1 MHTDLHVTSPA
12 PNGPMTATTSAIATS
27 PRRQRGAGANPRPR
41 IRVRSHDQT
50 IPRRNGTGLDGEQL
64 TELVLAASAGDAS
77 AWDQLVREF
86 SGLVRSIARWHRLS
100 DADAADAAQATWLR
114 LFEHLGCIKEPARI
128 GAWLATTTR
137 RECLRVLRRSRR
149 DVCVGDEQ
157 EWGESTEPPAD
168 SVLLAA
174 ERNLALRR
182 CLRRLRPTDQQL
194 LALLIADEEPSY
206 AEISMALSIPVG
218 SIGPTRARALDRLR
232 TELANDGSLG
242 LLAA

>member
-1 MHTDLHVTSPA
+1 
-12 PNGPMTATTSAIATS
+12 MTATTSAIATS

-50 IPRRNGTGLDGEQL
+50 IPRRNGTGLAAEQL
-64 TELVLAASAGDAS
+64 TELVWAAAAGDAS
-77 AWDQLVREF
+77 AWDQLVGEF

-100 DADAADAAQATWLR
+100 DADDAAQATWLL
-114 LFEHLGCIKEPARI
+114 LFEHLGRIKEPSRI

-137 RECLRVLRRSRR
+137 HECLRVLRRSQR
-149 DVCVGDEQ
+149 DVCIGDEE
-157 EWGESTEPPAD
+157 EWGESTDAPVD

-174 ERNLALRR
+174 ERDLALRR
-182 CLRRLRPTDQQL
+182 CFSRLRPADQEL
-194 LALLIADEEPSY
+194 IALLIADEEPSY

-232 TELANDGSLG
+232 TELTDDGSLG

>member
-1 MHTDLHVTSPA
+1 MHTDHHLTSTA
-12 PNGPMTATTSAIATS
+12 GNGPTTTVSAIATS

-41 IRVRSHDQT
+41 MRVRSHDQT
-50 IPRRNGTGLDGEQL
+50 IPRRNGTGLAGEQV
-64 TELVLAASAGDAS
+64 TELVSAAAAGDAL

-100 DADAADAAQATWLR
+100 DADAADAAQATWLL
-114 LFEHLGCIKEPARI
+114 LFEHLGRIKEPARI

-137 RECLRVLRRSRR
+137 RECLRVLRRSQR
-149 DVCVGDEQ
+149 DVCIGDE
-157 EWGESTEPPAD
+157 EAYGESTEAPAD
-168 SVLLAA
+168 SALLAA

-182 CLRRLRPTDQQL
+182 CFSRLRTTDQQL
-194 LALLIADEEPSY
+194 LGLLIADQEPTY
-206 AEISMALSIPVG
+206 TEISLALSIPVG

-232 TELANDGSLG
+232 TELVNDGSLG